1 MSKRIRKVP
10 PKDAFSDALLTNEQ
24 TYIDYLERMKKIAL
38 SMFEWVNLP
47 DSMSARFIEMCLY
60 YMGQATLLYDDTYGY
75 INTMASDGGYI
86 NIYGL
91 PTELNCYS
99 YRFNQRRSLYTV
111 DTGEEK
117 GKECILVMNNYER
130 IPTCATINL
139 FAYRL
144 AEAQRTA
151 DVNIKAQ
158 RTPILITT
166 DQKQQ
171 YTLKKMYEQYDGNT
185 PAIFADKNVITPDAL
200 KALKTDAPFI
210 AQAIM
215 DYKREIWN
223 EFLTFLG
230 ISNLSEKRERMIT
243 NEVDSNNELINLNLQ
258 SLLIPRKEACRQFNE
273 KYGLMGDKAIDVKVR
288 SDLYNIV
295 KQFESITDDY
305 RDKIDEQER
314 IKEEIENGRKAFPQK
329 TPQKSLRVL
338 C

>member
-1 MSKRIRKVP
+1 MGKRIRKIP
-10 PKDAFSDALLTNEQ
+10 PKDAFRDAVLMNND
-24 TYIDYLERMKKIAL
+24 TYVDYLERMKKICL
-38 SMFEWVNLP
+38 SMFEWQNLP
-47 DSMSARFIEMCLY
+47 ESMNARFIEMCLFY
-60 YMGQATLLYDDTYGY
+60 NGQAALLYDDNYGY
-75 INTMASDGGYI
+75 INTLAADGGYI

-91 PTELNCYS
+91 PTEIQCYS
-99 YRFNQRRSLYTV
+99 YRFNQRRSLYMT

-130 IPTCATINL
+130 IPTCATVNL

-166 DQKQQ
+166 DQKQ
-171 YTLKKMYEQYDGNT
+171 YFTLKKMYEEYDGNT

-200 KALKTDAPFI
+200 KAMKTDAPFI
-210 AQAIM
+210 AQNIM

-223 EFLTFLG
+223 EFLTFMG
-230 ISNLSEKRERMIT
+230 ISNLSEKRERMIS
-243 NEVDSNNELINLNLQ
+243 NEVDSNNELVNLNLQ
-258 SLLIPRKEACRQFNE
+258 ALLIPRKEACNQFNE

-288 SDLYNIV
+288 SDLYNLV

-305 RDKIDEQER
+305 N
-314 IKEEIENGRKAFPQK
+314 EEKRTEELIEEAQENG
-329 TPQKSLRVL
+329 
-338 C
+338 

>member
-1 MSKRIRKVP
+1 MSNKRIRKVP
-10 PKDAFSDALLTNEQ
+10 PKDAFRDAILKNDQ
-24 TYIDYLERMKKIAL
+24 TYIDYLGRMKKICL
-38 SMFEWVNLP
+38 SMFEWQNLP
-47 DSMSARFIEMCLY
+47 ASMNARFLEMCLFY
-60 YMGQATLLYDDTYGY
+60 NGQAALLYDDDYGY
-75 INTMASDGGYI
+75 INTMCADGGYI

-99 YRFNQRRSLYTV
+99 YRFNQRRSLYMT

-117 GKECILVMNNYER
+117 GKECILVLNNYER
-130 IPTCATINL
+130 IPTAATVNL

-166 DQKQQ
+166 DQKQ
-171 YTLKKMYEQYDGNT
+171 YFTLKKMYEEYDGNT

-210 AQAIM
+210 GQDIM

-223 EFLTFLG
+223 EFLTFMG
-230 ISNLSEKRERMIT
+230 ISNLSEKRERMIS
-243 NEVDSNNELINLNLQ
+243 NEVDSNNELVNLNLQ
-258 SLLIPRKEACRQFNE
+258 ALLAPRKEACKQFNE

-288 SDLYNIV
+288 SDLYNLV
-295 KQFESITDDY
+295 KQFESVTQDY
-305 RDKIDEQER
+305 REDKREEELIEEGIID
-314 IKEEIENGRKAFPQK
+314 G
-329 TPQKSLRVL
+329 
-338 C
+338 